1 MCLDTPSAVGDAG
14 PAWPYLW
21 QPSRFLSGL
30 YLDVAPTESVG
41 LSGSALLGEER
52 PADAC
57 HGSIPSPSS
66 LFSLLCQLLLLLL
79 LFLVLPSDI
88 IKDML
93 LFFLQDSLWRVNPSR
108 SARGKQTERPS
119 NFRRARRRPLFSLV
133 PGNSFKFDSIFSPRC
148 DCRLVGKLNNWVF
161 IYFLGRRERCY
172 ISTRYCVLRTW
183 SSSFHIFKDSKLDY
197 MVGCCRQYVPGDRI
211 VCENQRDSYFYDMH
225 SNDYESKQPD
235 SGFSLSISFPKRER
249 THVSGSKQTTT
260 QHLTLQPRRT
270 QKKNTPYVEEDSPKV
285 DPCSFSRF
293 FFFFFLYIL
302 FRFCVIHVH
311 GAA

>member
-1 MCLDTPSAVGDAG
+1 MLVTD
-14 PAWPYLW
+14 
-21 QPSRFLSGL
+21 RFRH
-30 YLDVAPTESVG
+30 
-41 LSGSALLGEER
+41 LL
-52 PADAC
+52 PFF
-57 HGSIPSPSS
+57 
-66 LFSLLCQLLLLLL
+66 LFCASC
-79 LFLVLPSDI
+79 FFF
-88 IKDML
+88 
-93 LFFLQDSLWRVNPSR
+93 LFFWYFLPILLKICCYSFFKIRCDESTPLDR
-108 SARGKQTERPS
+108 RGENKPERPS

-161 IYFLGRRERCY
+161 IYFLGRRERCF

-183 SSSFHIFKDSKLDY
+183 SSSFQYHIFKDSKLDN

-270 QKKNTPYVEEDSPKV
+270 QKKHSICRGGLP
-285 DPCSFSRF
+285 
-293 FFFFFLYIL
+293 
-302 FRFCVIHVH
+302 
-311 GAA
+311 

>member
-108 SARGKQTERPS
+108 SAGKTNRERPS

-270 QKKNTPYVEEDSPKV
+270 QKKHSICRGGLP
-285 DPCSFSRF
+285 
-293 FFFFFLYIL
+293 
-302 FRFCVIHVH
+302 
-311 GAA
+311 